1 MTSRSYPEVTKLS
14 AMLSRVFRP
23 FAQSYKVAT
32 FSGRCF
38 TSTNANLP
46 NLTPEQIAKIEN
58 TDQYLRTR
66 HMEIEGNMSATE
78 RDVARRKRMIYRSKQ
93 RGWLEA
99 DILMGSWASENVPT
113 LSDKDLDEYD
123 TILKEETIDVFNF
136 ITGKDP
142 LPDRLKNLRVMKM
155 LQEYAMEAKLQTP
168 GLYEDIKRKNN
179 LT

>member
-1 MTSRSYPEVTKLS
+1 
-14 AMLSRVFRP
+14 
-23 FAQSYKVAT
+23 
-32 FSGRCF
+32 
-38 TSTNANLP
+38 
-46 NLTPEQIAKIEN
+46 
-58 TDQYLRTR
+58 
-66 HMEIEGNMSATE
+66 
-78 RDVARRKRMIYRSKQ
+78 MIYRSKQ

-142 LPDRLKNLRVMKM
+142 LPDRLKDLRVMKM
-155 LQEYAMEAKLQTP
+155 LQEYAMEAKLQNPT
-168 GLYEDIKRKNN
+168 LYEHIKRKNN